1 MKRLVS
7 CLMAALLVLVLSVPA
22 YAYTAD
28 DLANKLYSGWS
39 QTSSPSGLGGS
50 WYAIVRQFLNSMSTD
65 LSTVKTNSNVLVSK
79 LELVNTYLSTIS
91 TKIQMIDTDT
101 SNISTSLGS
110 SSYGSVTYQMSQIRT
125 LLTTISNASS
135 AWTSSQA
142 TSVTNKVGTIDSNLS
157 EAKNSL
163 INSESW
169 LNEIYNKSVT
179 IDSDTSSISAD
190 VNSLFNG
197 WILQQAGQY
206 VNKNPRSWFGV
217 VGLKINELNGYLVKD
232 KINVT
237 NFNDSDFGCMTWY
250 KGVYATLY
258 RLQQVLADDD
268 DLQMRQDSE
277 ENKNVAKDAFLS
289 YDSDTSVK
297 PSDIG
302 GLSNLGSG
310 LRNNFDT
317 GTVEASNLFDFWG
330 SDNTFSW
337 FTQETKDNMVNVS
350 SSGSGAR
357 RARAQNDEPIYYS
370 PYGEHM
376 EEYER
381 LMREGIK

>member
-7 CLMAALLVLVLSVPA
+7 CLMAALLVLALSVPA

-39 QTSSPSGLGGS
+39 TTSTPLSGS
-50 WYAIVRQFLNSMSTD
+50 WYAL
-65 LSTVKTNSNVLVSK
+65 VKS
-79 LELVNTYLSTIS
+79 YLSSIGADLTLYLPYL
-91 TKIQMIDTDT
+91 K
-101 SNISTSLGS
+101 NLGS
-110 SSYGSVTYQMSQIRT
+110 STDSDSSYTLVGTSKFLHNVLGNNLNGTISNQLYNIRT
-125 LLTTISNASS
+125 LLTTISNSNS
-135 AWTSSQA
+135 AWTSLQA
-142 TSVTNKVGTIDSNLS
+142 TTVTDKVGTIDSTLS
-157 EAKNSL
+157 EVNNSL

-169 LNEIYNKSVT
+169 LSEIYNNSVT
-179 IDSDTSSISAD
+179 IDSDTSALRI
-190 VNSLFNG
+190 NSDDLKTG
-197 WILQQAGQY
+197 WFVYPQLQRPTAKAGYQ
-206 VNKNPRSWFGV
+206 NSWYFGV
-217 VGLKINELNGYLVKD
+217 LQSLY
-232 KINVT
+232 
-237 NFNDSDFGCMTWY
+237 NFRSEFAISQMNKSRVEGFKDSDFSHLTFAEGIYSM
-250 KGVYATLY
+250 LY

-277 ENKNVAKDAFLS
+277 ENKDVAKDAFLS

>member
-7 CLMAALLVLVLSVPA
+7 CLMAALLVLALSVPA

-39 QTSSPSGLGGS
+39 TTSTPLSGS
-50 WYAIVRQFLNSMSTD
+50 WYALVKSYLAGFDADLSLYLPYLSSLGHSTD
-65 LSTVKTNSNVLVSK
+65 GNASNTLVGLAKHFHSALGYSTDIAGQATVLGYLRGIYNNSA
-79 LELVNTYLSTIS
+79 
-91 TKIQMIDTDT
+91 
-101 SNISTSLGS
+101 S
-110 SSYGSVTYQMSQIRT
+110 SS
-125 LLTTISNASS
+125 SS

-142 TSVTNKVGTIDSNLS
+142 TAVTNNTSSISSVVSAISDK
-157 EAKNSL
+157 L
-163 INSESW
+163 IYLEP
-169 LNEIYNKSVT
+169 IYDNSVT
-179 IDSDTSSISAD
+179 IDSNVSTINTDFH
-190 VNSLFNG
+190 SLMSG
-197 WILQQAGQY
+197 WSLTQLQSQY
-206 VNKNPRSWFGV
+206 INKNSPSWFGV
-217 VGLKINELNGYLVKD
+217 VGYSVNEVYQKLTGQ

-237 NFNDSDFGCMTWY
+237 AMTDSDFGKSPWY
-250 KGVYATLY
+250 KGVYGALY
-258 RLQQVLADDD
+258 RLQQVLATDD

-277 ENKNVAKDAFLS
+277 ENKDTAKDAFLS

>member
-1 MKRLVS
+1 MKRIISV
-7 CLMAALLVLVLSVPA
+7 LMAALLVLALSVPA
-22 YAYTAD
+22 YSYTAN

-39 QTSSPSGLGGS
+39 TTSTPLSGS
-50 WYAIVRQFLNSMSTD
+50 WYALVKSYLSGIDSD
-65 LSTVKTNSNVLVSK
+65 LSL
-79 LELVNTYLSTIS
+79 YLPYL
-91 TKIQMIDTDT
+91 K
-101 SNISTSLGS
+101 NLGS
-110 SSYGSVTYQMSQIRT
+110 STDSDNSYTLVGTSKFLHNILGTTNYGSVTYQMSQIRT

-142 TSVTNKVGTIDSNLS
+142 STVTDKIGTIDSTLS
-157 EAKNSL
+157 ESYNSL
-163 INSESW
+163 VNSESW
-169 LNEIYNKSVT
+169 LSEIYNNFVT
-179 IDSDTSSISAD
+179 IDSDTSALRINSDDLKTGWFVYPQLQRPQAKAGYQGSWYFGVLQSLYNFRSDFSISNMTKGR
-190 VNSLFNG
+190 VEGF
-197 WILQQAGQY
+197 
-206 VNKNPRSWFGV
+206 
-217 VGLKINELNGYLVKD
+217 
-232 KINVT
+232 T
-237 NFNDSDFGCMTWY
+237 DSDFSHLTFSEGIYSM
-250 KGVYATLY
+250 LY
-258 RLQQVLADDD
+258 RMQQVLADDD

-289 YDSDTSVK
+289 YYSDTSVK
-297 PSDIG
+297 PDDIG

>member
-1 MKRLVS
+1 MKRLISFIIAVF
-7 CLMAALLVLVLSVPA
+7 LILSLSAPA

-39 QTSSPSGLGGS
+39 TTSTPLSGS
-50 WYAIVRQFLNSMSTD
+50 WYALVKSYLAGFDAD
-65 LSTVKTNSNVLVSK
+65 LSL
-79 LELVNTYLSTIS
+79 YLPYL
-91 TKIQMIDTDT
+91 K
-101 SNISTSLGS
+101 NLGS
-110 SSYGSVTYQMSQIRT
+110 STDSDNSYTLVGTSKFLHNILGTTNYGSVTYQMSQIRT

-142 TSVTNKVGTIDSNLS
+142 TTVTDKVGTIDSTLS
-157 EAKNSL
+157 EVNNSL

-169 LNEIYNKSVT
+169 LSEIYNNSVT
-179 IDSDTSSISAD
+179 IDSDTSALLI
-190 VNSLFNG
+190 NSDDLKTG
-197 WILQQAGQY
+197 WFLYPQLQRPNAKAGYQ
-206 VNKNPRSWFGV
+206 NSWYFGV
-217 VGLKINELNGYLVKD
+217 LQSLY
-232 KINVT
+232 
-237 NFNDSDFGCMTWY
+237 NFRSDFAISQMTKGRVEGFKDSDFSHLTFAEGIYSM
-250 KGVYATLY
+250 LY

-297 PSDIG
+297 PDDIG
-302 GLSNLGSG
+302 GLSNLGTE
-310 LRNNFDT
+310 LRSNFST
-317 GTVEASNLFDFWG
+317 GTVEASSLFDFWG
-330 SDNTFSW
+330 SSDTFSW
-337 FTQETKDNMVNVS
+337 FSQDCKNNMVNVS
-350 SSGSGAR
+350 SSVSGAR